1 MMLLLRLGLSTM
13 IKAAQARDRGEDRRE
28 SSRQAVQGIQVR
40 CKVLASVSFTG
51 TFVTLDGPCPWPQVE
66 E

>member
-1 MMLLLRLGLSTM
+1 M